1 MLGASAIIGTMEHDR
16 VPLEEQQRF
25 SIPISRFLLT
35 FTILVIGLWLLFTPG
50 GLLGKAD
57 AVGYAV
63 CHRIDLRSFHLG
75 IRQLPLC
82 ARCTGMYLG
91 ALTTLIGFILTRGKA
106 GAFPSR
112 GIQIVLVG
120 FAGLW
125 ALDGINS
132 FLSIM
137 PGFPYIYTP
146 DNTLRLLTGTLL
158 GSALATM
165 IYPVFIQSVWDAGQD
180 QVVIPSWR
188 WFLSLLGSLMIV
200 DLAILT
206 ENPLVLYPLV
216 LLSAVGVIT
225 LLMFAYSVLVVS
237 FMKRPPIGD
246 SWLKLWPILTAGF
259 LLALSQVALIDL
271 LRYLIT
277 GTWDGFSL

>member
-1 MLGASAIIGTMEHDR
+1 MEHGR
-16 VPLEEQQRF
+16 VPPEEPKRF
-25 SIPISRFLLT
+25 STLISRLILT
-35 FTILVIGLWLLFTPG
+35 FTVLGISLWLLLTPE

-75 IRQLPLC
+75 IRELPLC

-91 ALTTLIGFILTRGKA
+91 ALTTLIGFMLAQGKA

-112 GIQIVLVG
+112 EIQIVLVG

-125 ALDGINS
+125 VLDGLNS

-137 PGFPYIYTP
+137 PGFPNLYMP
-146 DNTLRLLTGTLL
+146 HNALRLLTGTLL

-165 IYPVFIQSVWDAGQD
+165 IYPVFIQSFWDTGQD
-180 QVVIPSWR
+180 QRVIPSWR
-188 WFLSLLGSLMIV
+188 WFLSLLGSLILI
-200 DLAILT
+200 DLAILS
-206 ENPLVLYPLV
+206 ENPLVLYPLA

-225 LLMFAYSVLVVS
+225 LLTLAYSVLVMT
-237 FMKRPPIGD
+237 FKRCLTDGS
-246 SWLKLWPILTAGF
+246 SWMHLWPVLTAGF
-259 LLALSQVALIDL
+259 LLALSQVAVIDL
-271 LRYLIT
+271 LRYWVT
-277 GTWDGFSL
+277 GTWDGFHF